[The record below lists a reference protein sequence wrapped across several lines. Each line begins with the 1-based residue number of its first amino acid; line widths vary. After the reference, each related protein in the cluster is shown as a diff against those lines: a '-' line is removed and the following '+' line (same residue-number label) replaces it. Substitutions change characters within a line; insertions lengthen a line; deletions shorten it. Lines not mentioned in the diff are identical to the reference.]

1 MGGRRMIFVDG
12 EVIKIKGKKEVVLTE
27 GCAIIGTI
35 LTIVEV
41 RYGKEERE
49 KFLKIAM
56 ETGREEI
63 EQMMKGISEEPK
75 EDKLKNRRDFIN
87 GDRS

>member
-1 MGGRRMIFVDG
+1 MIFVDG
-12 EVIKIKGKKEVVLTE
+12 EVIKIKGKEENFLAE

-35 LTIVEV
+35 LTMVEV
-41 RYGKEERE
+41 KYGKEDRE

-63 EQMMKGISEEPK
+63 EQIMKGISEEPK

>member
-1 MGGRRMIFVDG
+1 MIFVDG
-12 EVIKIKGKKEVVLTE
+12 EVIKIKGKEEDFLAE
-27 GCAIIGTI
+27 GCAMIGTI
-35 LTIVEV
+35 LTMVEV
-41 RYGKEERE
+41 KYGKEERE

-56 ETGREEI
+56 EMGRKEI
-63 EQMMKGISEEPK
+63 EQIMKGISEEPK

>member
-1 MGGRRMIFVDG
+1 MIFVDG
-12 EVIKIKGKKEVVLTE
+12 EVIKIKGKEENFLAE

-35 LTIVEV
+35 LTMVEV
-41 RYGKEERE
+41 KYGKEERE

-63 EQMMKGISEEPK
+63 EQIMKGLSEEPK

>member
-1 MGGRRMIFVDG
+1 MGGRRIIFVDG
-12 EVIKIKGKKEVVLTE
+12 EVIKIKGKEENFLAE

-35 LTIVEV
+35 LTMVEV
-41 RYGKEERE
+41 KYGKEERE

-63 EQMMKGISEEPK
+63 EQIMKGISEEPK

>member
-1 MGGRRMIFVDG
+1 M
-12 EVIKIKGKKEVVLTE
+12 
-27 GCAIIGTI
+27 IGTI
-35 LTIVEV
+35 LTMVEV
-41 RYGKEERE
+41 KYGKEERE

-56 ETGREEI
+56 EMGRKEI
-63 EQMMKGISEEPK
+63 EQIMKGISEEPK